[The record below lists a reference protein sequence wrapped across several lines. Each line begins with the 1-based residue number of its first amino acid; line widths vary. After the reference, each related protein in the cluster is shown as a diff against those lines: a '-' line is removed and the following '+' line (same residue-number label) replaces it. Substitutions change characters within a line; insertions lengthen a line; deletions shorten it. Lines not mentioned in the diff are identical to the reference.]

1 MGFMATTVRT
11 KCNGQTVQVT
21 VELKLEAGTSMMECE
36 EQIQESLNQAGC
48 ELTRQCLQHFDTDG
62 SPIAIGGIPF
72 TSKGQIEKE
81 YQSGYGVFRLARH
94 VYQTGWGGA
103 TFCPMD
109 RDARIV
115 NSSTPKFARMAAFKY
130 SVLNSSLAQKDLA
143 ENHGRRVSRC
153 YLQDNAQAVAAIV
166 EDKEPKWSYAEKDL
180 PGHVH
185 SVGVGVDGTCVLFC
199 EQGYRQPMVGT
210 ISLYN
215 ILGDRLHTIYVA
227 APPEKG
233 KGRFYGKMEREMAQ
247 VRERYPWAT
256 WVGLADGAHDHWNWL
271 EKHTDVQ
278 GVDFWHTAGYVEG
291 VAAAMAPKHAEREAW
306 VEATAHDLKHRR
318 GAARKLFNQMNEMQ
332 AQGRVRGAAR
342 EGLNRAISYFRTHHH
357 RMNYA
362 TFRSQYWPI
371 GSGVTEAACKTV
383 VKERM
388 SGSGM
393 KWTQAGAQTVLSLRP
408 LILTDGRWDQ
418 FWEKLSRFGS

>member
-1 MGFMATTVRT
+1 MAVSVRT
-11 KCNGQTVQVT
+11 KCSGQTVQVT
-21 VELKLEAGTSMMECE
+21 VELELKAGSSMMEYE
-36 EQIQESLNQAGC
+36 EQIQEGLNHAGC
-48 ELTRQCLQHFDTDG
+48 ELTRQCLQQFDTDG
-62 SPIAIGGIPF
+62 SPIVIGGIGF
-72 TSKGQIEKE
+72 TTKGQIEKE

-109 RDARIV
+109 QDGRVI
-115 NSSTPKFARMAAFKY
+115 NSTTPKFARMAAFKY
-130 SVLNSSLAQKDLA
+130 AVLNSSLAQKDLA
-143 ENHGRRVSRC
+143 ENHGRQVSRC

-166 EDKEPKWSYAEKDL
+166 KEKEQKWSYAERPL

-215 ILGDRLHTIYVA
+215 ILGERLHTIYVA
-227 APPEKG
+227 AAPEKG
-233 KGRFYGKMEREMAQ
+233 KSRFYAKMEREMAQ
-247 VRERYPWAT
+247 VKARYPWAT
-256 WVGLADGAHDHWNWL
+256 WVGLADGAHDHWSWL
-271 EKHTDVQ
+271 ERHTDAQ
-278 GVDFWHTAGYVEG
+278 GVDFWHTASYVEG
-291 VAAAMAPKHAEREAW
+291 AAAAMAPKRANREAW

-318 GAARKLFNQMNEMQ
+318 GAAQRLLHEMNAVQ
-332 AQGRVRGAAR
+332 ARGTLRGAAR
-342 EGLNRAISYFRTHHH
+342 EDLHRAISYFQTHHH
-357 RMNYA
+357 RMNYS
-362 TFRSQYWPI
+362 TFRCQHWPI

-393 KWTQAGAQTVLSLRP
+393 KWTLSGAETVLQLRP
-408 LILTDGRWDQ
+408 LILTVGRWDQ
-418 FWEKLSRFGS
+418 FWQKISRLGS